1 VQGYLVDNYTHSRTP
16 LNMTGTT
23 DADFTIANVTG
34 SNAANRFMIV
44 FEPVKALPVTFT
56 SIKAWK
62 QDRDIDIQW
71 NVDNEVNIKQYEVQK
86 SADGSN
92 FTSIAQ
98 QKPTANNGGSA
109 VYVSADVNPVT
120 GFNYYRVKSIDIDG
134 KTSYTN
140 VVKVSI
146 GSIKQDISIYPN
158 PITDG
163 MIHLQ
168 FLDEPAGKYNIR
180 LLNKLGQ
187 VMLQKLVN
195 RADGNSTEL
204 IKWDYNLAHGIY
216 ELEVKGPNNISSAIN
231 VSY

>member
-1 VQGYLVDNYTHSRTP
+1 TSNVLFTTPNPVAQTVSLLNTLLYQVNANGNNSIVDGVVALFGDTYNNAMDARKATNSAENLAIKTAGTLLAVTGRHTITAQDTIFFNLTGTGARAYRFHFDAENLDPSVQGYLVDNYTNRRTP

-98 QKPTANNGGSA
+98 QKP
-109 VYVSADVNPVT
+109 
-120 GFNYYRVKSIDIDG
+120 
-134 KTSYTN
+134 
-140 VVKVSI
+140 
-146 GSIKQDISIYPN
+146 
-158 PITDG
+158 
-163 MIHLQ
+163 
-168 FLDEPAGKYNIR
+168 
-180 LLNKLGQ
+180 
-187 VMLQKLVN
+187 
-195 RADGNSTEL
+195 
-204 IKWDYNLAHGIY
+204 
-216 ELEVKGPNNISSAIN
+216 
-231 VSY
+231 